1 MTRLEEDILKIIED
15 EIGGKYIG
23 KLQVNKDW
31 DMYELLLHM
40 NQEQAP
46 LHLGYQGDEE
56 GFKEFIKEE
65 MHYRKRN
72 DVKFWKAIREYI
84 YDIPDFENNIITL

>member
-1 MTRLEEDILKIIED
+1 MTRLEEEIKNIIEE

-23 KLQVNKDW
+23 KLKVNEEG

-46 LHLGYQGDEE
+46 LHLGCQGTEE
-56 GFKEFIKEE
+56 EFKAFIKEE
-65 MHYRKRN
+65 FHFRKRN
-72 DVKFWKAIREYI
+72 DVRFWKAIREYVDSLWD
-84 YDIPDFENNIITL
+84 YDNIIRL

>member
-1 MTRLEEDILKIIED
+1 MTNLEEDILKIIED
-15 EIGGKYIG
+15 ETGCKYIG
-23 KLQVNKDW
+23 KLKVVKSF

-56 GFKEFIKEE
+56 GFKNFIKEE
-65 MHYRKRN
+65 MHFRKNN
-72 DVKFWKAIREYI
+72 DVKFWKALRESI
-84 YDIPDFENNIITL
+84 YDLPGFENNIITL